1 MLTDLLLLV
10 PVGLA
15 LGLVAFG
22 HYGDRRPEPTPARIG
37 LTALATIVLG
47 PVAVQALGLFVWLLG
62 VAAVVA
68 AITALALLRTPQP
81 QPRRHA

>member
-22 HYGDRRPEPTPARIG
+22 HYGDRQPEPTPGRIA

-62 VAAVVA
+62 VAAVAA
-68 AITALALLRTPQP
+68 AITALALLRTPQA
-81 QPRRHA
+81 PRRHA

>member
-1 MLTDLLLLV
+1 MLDLLLLV

-22 HYGDRRPEPTPARIG
+22 EYGDRRPEPTPARIAV
-37 LTALATIVLG
+37 TALATIVLG
-47 PVAVQALGLFVWLLG
+47 PLAVNSLGLFVWLLG

-68 AITALALLRTPQP
+68 AITALALLRAPAP
-81 QPRRHA
+81 PRRHV

>member
-22 HYGDRRPEPTPARIG
+22 HYGDRRPEPTPVRVA
-37 LTALATIVLG
+37 LTALATIALG
-47 PVAVQALGLFVWLLG
+47 PLAVEAVGLFVWLLG
-62 VAAVVA
+62 VGAVVA
-68 AITALALLRTPQP
+68 AITAIALWRTPAA
-81 QPRRHA
+81 PRRHA

>member
-22 HYGDRRPEPTPARIG
+22 HYGDRHPQPTPARIA
-37 LTALATIVLG
+37 LTAVATIVLG
-47 PVAVQALGLFVWLLG
+47 PVAVQALGLFVWLLS
-62 VAAVVA
+62 VAAIAA
-68 AITALALLRTPQP
+68 AITALALLRAP

>member
-22 HYGDRRPEPTPARIG
+22 HYGDRHPQPTPRRIA
-37 LTALATIVLG
+37 LTAVATIVLG
-47 PVAVQALGLFVWLLG
+47 PVAAETLGLFLWLLS
-62 VAAVVA
+62 VAAVAA
-68 AITALALLRTPQP
+68 AITALALLRAP

>member
-37 LTALATIVLG
+37 LTARIAVDLAARLERG
-47 PVAVQALGLFVWLLG
+47 EQRASG
-62 VAAVVA
+62 VISAAEA
-68 AITALALLRTPQP
+68 FEPGELLREYGLNLVQT
-81 QPRRHA
+81 H

>member
-1 MLTDLLLLV
+1 MFDLLLIV

-22 HYGDRRPEPTPARIG
+22 HYGDRRPEATPARVA
-37 LTALATIVLG
+37 LTAVAAAVLG
-47 PVAVQALGLFVWLLG
+47 PLALQAVGLFAWLLG

-68 AITALALLRTPQP
+68 GITALALLRAPAP
-81 QPRRHA
+81 PRRRHV

>member
-1 MLTDLLLLV
+1 MLTDLLILV

-22 HYGDRRPEPTPARIG
+22 RYGDRDYPEPTPVRIA
-37 LTALATIVLG
+37 LTAIAAVILG
-47 PVAVQALGLFVWLLG
+47 PVAVDALGLFVWLLG

-68 AITALALLRTPQP
+68 AITAIALLRTPA
-81 QPRRHA
+81 PRRHA

>member
-1 MLTDLLLLV
+1 MLDLLLLV

-22 HYGDRRPEPTPARIG
+22 EYGDRRTEPTPTRIA
-37 LTALATIVLG
+37 LTAVATIVLG
-47 PVAVQALGLFVWLLG
+47 PLAVETLGLFVWLLG

-68 AITALALLRTPQP
+68 AITAIALLRAPAPQ
-81 QPRRHA
+81 QRRHV

>member
-22 HYGDRRPEPTPARIG
+22 HYGERRPEPTPLRVV
-37 LTALATIVLG
+37 LTVLATILLG
-47 PVAVQALGLFVWLLG
+47 PVAVGLLGLFLWLLG

-68 AITALALLRTPQP
+68 SITALALLRDPAA
-81 QPRRHA
+81 PRRHA

>member
-22 HYGDRRPEPTPARIG
+22 HHGDRRPEPTPPRIAA
-37 LTALATIVLG
+37 TALATIVLG
-47 PVAVQALGLFVWLLG
+47 PVAVEALGLFVWLLG
-62 VAAVVA
+62 VAAVAA
-68 AITALALLRTPQP
+68 AITAVALLRTPP
-81 QPRRHA
+81 APRHHG

>member
-1 MLTDLLLLV
+1 MLTELLLLV

-22 HYGDRRPEPTPARIG
+22 RYGDRRPEPTPARVA
-37 LTALATIVLG
+37 LTAIATIVLG
-47 PVAVQALGLFVWLLG
+47 PVAVQALGLFAWLLG

-68 AITALALLRTPQP
+68 AITALALLRTPP
-81 QPRRHA
+81 PRRPA